1 MTMQTQA
8 WQHAFKLGDRVWYRD
23 DCAPSPGRVTAMIGD
38 RVQVKWSDYETEL
51 WHDVNDVYLSRK
63 VD

>member
-1 MTMQTQA
+1 
-8 WQHAFKLGDRVWYRD
+8 
-23 DCAPSPGRVTAMIGD
+23 MIGD